1 MLPWDPNGKIGPKKP
16 LPDHVNIVEPKEER
30 DPQAAINAAAIA
42 QASANVAQ
50 AREQL
55 AVASAIN
62 TVNAALVP

>member
-30 DPQAAINAAAIA
+30 DPQAAINAAAIT
-42 QASANVAQ
+42 QAAANMAQ

-55 AVASAIN
+55 AASNAIN
-62 TVNAALVP
+62 TVSAALVP